1 MNILLDFGN
10 LFKFNKLNKF
20 YNLFKFINANK
31 IYNYLNN
38 LIKSFIKLDLLHKL
52 FIIFL
57 LLIFVF
63 FILKNFDKQDT
74 IESFKDGKNKF
85 SKNFDQD
92 IYDKHYADHYD
103 KIYLNSDRNRFEVD
117 KIISLEKKNKY
128 TKILD
133 VGCGTGYTVELFN
146 KKKYNVIGLD
156 QSKYMIQKAKDT
168 YPDCKFE
175 KGNILN
181 GNIFDYSTFTHITC
195 LGKTIYE
202 IKDKSTFFENCYTL
216 LNTNGFL
223 ILHLIDKKKSSPYVQ
238 KIDKNV
244 LFDPQKY
251 NKNIDQ
257 LIVKFDKENEFLSK
271 YKINKDDNNNLVTD
285 KASPYIIYHE
295 KFENFS
301 NHNVKKYELKLYIS
315 DIPKIIELAKTKG
328 FEFYERHSMDSIK
341 YKNEYLYILKKI

>member
-1 MNILLDFGN
+1 MG
-10 LFKFNKLNKF
+10 
-20 YNLFKFINANK
+20 
-31 IYNYLNN
+31 
-38 LIKSFIKLDLLHKL
+38 
-52 FIIFL
+52 
-57 LLIFVF
+57 V
-63 FILKNFDKQDT
+63 
-74 IESFKDGKNKF
+74 
-85 SKNFDQD
+85 
-92 IYDKHYADHYD
+92 
-103 KIYLNSDRNRFEVD
+103 
-117 KIISLEKKNKY
+117 
-128 TKILD
+128 
-133 VGCGTGYTVELFN
+133 
-146 KKKYNVIGLD
+146 D
-156 QSKYMIQKAKDT
+156 QSKYMIQKAKDN

-223 ILHLIDKKKSSPYVQ
+223 ILHLIDKKKASPYVQ
-238 KIDKNV
+238 KIDKSV
-244 LFDPQKY
+244 LFNPQKY
-251 NKNIDQ
+251 NKNINQ
-257 LIVKFDKENEFLSK
+257 IVVKFDKANEFLSK

-301 NHNVKKYELKLYIS
+301 NNNVKKYEIKLYIA

-341 YKNEYLYILKKI
+341 YNNEYLYILKKT